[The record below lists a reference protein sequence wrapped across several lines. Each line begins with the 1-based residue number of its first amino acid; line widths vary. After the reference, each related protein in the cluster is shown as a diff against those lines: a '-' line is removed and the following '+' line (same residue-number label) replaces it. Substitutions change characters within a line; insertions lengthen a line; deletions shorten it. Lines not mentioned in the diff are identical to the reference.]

1 MYIIYVFDITC
12 KNLGGVRVSNSN
24 LSNSLKKVNKN
35 RLSAIPTP
43 PLKLPLLQ
51 WEI

>member
-1 MYIIYVFDITC
+1 MQESRGC
-12 KNLGGVRVSNSN
+12 EG

>member
-1 MYIIYVFDITC
+1 MQESRPLGVWG
-12 KNLGGVRVSNSN
+12 GGVRVSNSN
-24 LSNSLKKVNKN
+24 LSNSLKKVIKN